1 MRKFINIAVGILC
14 FITLYCGI
22 SHAASTGITD
32 SSHDLTSDSD
42 VANFKY
48 KTRQTCVF
56 CHTPHGANSDVR
68 SDTYWDEPTAFYNVG
83 TGGPLL
89 LWNRSIVNSDTTGYE
104 LYASSTS
111 VAVTQVR
118 VYSLLCLGCHDG
130 VGALNVVQN
139 FPGDGVDRS
148 PPDGAIDWYDR
159 FAPSPPDQI
168 GDVATS
174 PDYRINIGERN
185 PGGAQKFVE
194 LRNDHPISVLY
205 TDARFQ
211 DETGMVQPTTSGGVT
226 YVGDPNLKLFSGYV
240 ECTTCHDPH
249 NQGEAGTGYK
259 YPFLW
264 VDNAGSALCLN
275 CHIK

>member
-32 SSHDLTSDSD
+32 SSHDLSRGSSG
-42 VANFKY
+42 ANFKY
-48 KTRQTCVF
+48 ATRQTCVF
-56 CHTPHGANSDVR
+56 CHTPHGANTDVR
-68 SDTYWDEPTAFYNVG
+68 SDTYWDEQTAFYNAG
-83 TGGPLL
+83 TGNPLL

-111 VAVTQVR
+111 VSVTQVR

-139 FPGDGVDRS
+139 FPGDGVDRDA
-148 PPDGAIDWYDR
+148 DGAIDWYDR
-159 FAPSPPDQI
+159 FAGFKPDQI
-168 GDVATS
+168 GDVAS
-174 PDYRINIGERN
+174 SDLYRINIGERN
-185 PGGAQKFVE
+185 PGGAQMFVE

-205 TDARFQ
+205 TDARDQ
-211 DETGMVQPTTSGGVT
+211 DETGMVEPQTSGGVT
-226 YVGDPNLKLFSGYV
+226 YVGDIKLKLFDGYV

-249 NQGEAGTGYK
+249 NEGESGTGYK